1 MLNSGTMASLTKK
14 PASASGPALTVT
26 WRQIET
32 LRPAADNPRSHSPKQ
47 IRQLARSISAFGFNV
62 PILVD
67 RGLRIVAGHGRLL
80 AAQELGLREVPT
92 ILLDHLTEART
103 RAFMIADNRLAENS
117 SWNPRL
123 LMDQL
128 QEVSLAEPDFA
139 IETIGFDLGDIEIG
153 AISVTPPRKRRPR
166 SNLRAKPQV
175 QPSIAQDGDW
185 WLLGRHRVGCGNL
198 ADMAANLLSAEENAV
213 IVIAPDPA
221 AADAVILG
229 WQARTGG
236 TARHASTG
244 RDFAV
249 PGAGATEQYTPG

>member
-1 MLNSGTMASLTKK
+1 MASLTKK
-14 PASASGPALTVT
+14 PSSTASGPALTVT
-26 WRQIET
+26 WRRIQT
-32 LRPAADNPRSHSPKQ
+32 LRPVADNPRSHSPKQ

-67 RGLRIVAGHGRLL
+67 RGLRVIAGHGRLL

-92 ILLDHLTEART
+92 ILLDHLTEGRT

-139 IETIGFDLGDIEIG
+139 IETTGFELGEIEIG
-153 AISVTPPRKRRPR
+153 PVSTAPARRRRPR
-166 SNLRAKPQV
+166 SNVRPKPRV
-175 QPSIAQDGDW
+175 QLSIARDGDW

-198 ADMAANLLSAEENAV
+198 ADATAELLSAKESAV
-213 IVIAPDPA
+213 VVLAPDPA
-221 AADAVILG
+221 AADAVIRG
-229 WQARTGG
+229 WQARTGE
-236 TARHASTG
+236 TARHAVSG
-244 RDFAV
+244 CDFAE
-249 PGAGATEQYTPG
+249 PDAGATGEPAG